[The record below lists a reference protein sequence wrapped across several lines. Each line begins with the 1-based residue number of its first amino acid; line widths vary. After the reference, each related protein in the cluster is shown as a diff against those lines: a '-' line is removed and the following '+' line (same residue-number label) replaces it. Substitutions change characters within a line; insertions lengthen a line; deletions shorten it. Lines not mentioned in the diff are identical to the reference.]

1 MNMQFEQNKKKAS
14 SELPYEVTVKL
25 GASELENYPAKLDYM
40 SPDVE
45 MNTGTMTL
53 RAILNN
59 PDGILK
65 SGLYVSVSLP
75 YAEVD
80 NAILIQAA
88 SIGTDQLG
96 KYIYVVND
104 SNIVNYRRIEIG
116 QLFDD
121 TLRMGTSGI
130 KPKERY
136 VTKSLLKVKKGRKI
150 KPDADELLTSKL
162 TT

>member
-1 MNMQFEQNKKKAS
+1 
-14 SELPYEVTVKL
+14 
-25 GASELENYPAKLDYM
+25 M

-104 SNIVNYRRIEIG
+104 SNIVNYRHIEIG

-121 TLRMGTSGI
+121 TLRMVTSGI
-130 KPKERY
+130 KPNERY
-136 VTKSLLKVKKGRKI
+136 VTKALLKVKHGMKI
-150 KPDADELLTSKL
+150 KPFTD
-162 TT
+162 